1 MKNRDISNFHIGN
14 RPITNLYRE
23 MQNSQMDIVEKFLVY
38 RFDNSWIL
46 DYEEKNSE
54 VELTGP
60 EIFH

>member
-23 MQNSQMDIVEKFLVY
+23 MQNSQMDIVEKF
-38 RFDNSWIL
+38 DNSWIL